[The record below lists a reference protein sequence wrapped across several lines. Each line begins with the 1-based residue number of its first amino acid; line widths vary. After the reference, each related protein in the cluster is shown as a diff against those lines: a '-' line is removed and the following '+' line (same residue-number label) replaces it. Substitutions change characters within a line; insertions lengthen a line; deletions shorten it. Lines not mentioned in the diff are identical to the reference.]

1 MVAAISPAP
10 GQEKLCQNQCCR
22 TVTDEPVIQV
32 ALNVPLSR
40 TFDYLPSSGPPSGP
54 PATPSSEPL
63 AAGRLVPGVRVRVPF
78 GRRQQ
83 IGLIVGIAES
93 SPLPRNRLKRVL
105 AVIDE
110 TPLLGDRDLWL
121 IRFTS
126 DYYHHP
132 IGEVA
137 AAALPALLRQ
147 GRPLRAATV
156 RFAATGAADDVD
168 VEALAKRAPRQ
179 AGLLTALRD
188 AGGDGIDVDRL
199 NATQPGW
206 RRVIKALTD
215 KGLATRFEA
224 RSDTPEPASTSPATA
239 GPVLNA
245 EQQSAVET
253 VRKHQGF
260 GAFVLDGV
268 TGSGKT
274 EVYLHLIERAHANGR
289 QVLVLVPEIGL
300 TPQLVSRF
308 KNRLGVE
315 PALLHSALGDRE
327 RLDAWRR
334 ARDGSATLI
343 VGTRSAVFVPL
354 ARPGLIVVD
363 EEHDHSLKQ
372 HEGLRYSARDL
383 AIARAAEAAVPIVL
397 GSATPSLELL
407 SHCRDGR
414 YTHLSLPRRAG
425 AARPPRIELVD
436 LSLNP
441 GSEGLSKVLADAI
454 ERHLTA
460 GGQALLY
467 LNRRGFAPTLIC
479 TACGH
484 VAECARCDAR
494 MTVHAGEAR
503 LRCHHCGASRPLDT
517 ACGECGAEVRPLGA
531 GTQRLEGALNA
542 RFPAHRVRRIDSD
555 STQAKGAMQ
564 AALAE
569 AVEGE
574 ADILVGTQMLSKGH
588 HFPKLT
594 LVGIVNAD
602 QGLFGTDFRADERLA
617 QSIVQVAGRAGRED
631 RRGEV
636 LIQTAFPAHTFWKR
650 LIDGGYPAVAE
661 LALEERQ
668 AALWPPFSRLAL
680 IRSSAHKHQDA
691 RAFLEFARAAI
702 SAAEQELVQV
712 LGPVDAPLA
721 RRAGRHRAQLLLRS
735 RDRGA
740 LHALLRRLRPL
751 LEDSPAAR
759 RVRWSVDVD
768 PLELF

>member
-1 MVAAISPAP
+1 MAEELVV
-10 GQEKLCQNQCCR
+10 R
-22 TVTDEPVIQV
+22 V

-40 TFDYLPSSGPPSGP
+40 SFDYLPP
-54 PATPSSEPL
+54 
-63 AAGRLVPGVRVRVPF
+63 AAGQLLPGVRVRVPF

-83 IGLIVGIAES
+83 IGVILGVAES
-93 SPLPRNRLKRVL
+93 SVLPRKRLKRVL
-105 AVIDE
+105 EVIDD
-110 TPLLGDRDLWL
+110 TPLLGERDLWL
-121 IRFTS
+121 IRFTG

-132 IGEVA
+132 IGEVV

-147 GRPLRAATV
+147 GRPLHAAAV
-156 RFAATGAADDVD
+156 KFAASDAAADVD
-168 VEALAKRAPRQ
+168 VETLARRAPRQ
-179 AGLLTALRD
+179 AGLLHALR
-188 AGGDGIDVDRL
+188 AAGDGIDAETL

-215 KGLATRFEA
+215 KGLVTRFETRA
-224 RSDTPEPASTSPATA
+224 ETFEPAVARPAEP
-239 GPVLNA
+239 GPVLNP
-245 EQQSAVET
+245 EQQAAVAA
-253 VRKHQGF
+253 VRGQRGF

-274 EVYLHLIERAHANGR
+274 EVYLRLIERAHQEGH

-308 KNRLGVE
+308 SKRLGEE
-315 PALLHSALGDRE
+315 PALLHSALSDRE
-327 RLDAWRR
+327 RLHTWRR
-334 ARDGSATLI
+334 AREGAAKLI
-343 VGTRSAVFVPL
+343 LGTRSAVFVPL
-354 ARPGLIVVD
+354 ARPGLIIVD

-383 AIARAAEAAVPIVL
+383 AIARAAQAEVPIVL

-414 YTHLSLPRRAG
+414 YARLSLPRRAG

-436 LSLNP
+436 LSKHP
-441 GSEGLSKVLADAI
+441 DREGLSDVLADAV
-454 ERHLTA
+454 ERHVTA
-460 GGQALLY
+460 DGQALLY

-484 VAECARCDAR
+484 VALCTRCDAR
-494 MTVHAGEAR
+494 LTVHAGDRR
-503 LRCHHCGASRPLDT
+503 LRCHHCGASRPLDR

-531 GTQRLEGALNA
+531 GTQRLESALKA
-542 RFPAHRVRRIDSD
+542 RFPEHRVRRIDSD
-555 STQAKGAMQ
+555 STQAKGAIH
-564 AALAE
+564 AVLAE
-569 AVEGE
+569 AVEGG

-617 QSIVQVAGRAGRED
+617 QSIVQVAGRAGREG
-631 RRGEV
+631 RSGEV
-636 LIQTAFPAHTFWKR
+636 LIQTAFPTHPFWKR
-650 LIDGGYPAVAE
+650 LIDGGYPAVAGS
-661 LALEERQ
+661 ALEERE
-668 AALWPPFSRLAL
+668 AARWPPFSRLAL
-680 IRSSAHKHQDA
+680 IRSSAHRRGDA
-691 RAFLEFARAAI
+691 HAFLDYLRETVTDTER
-702 SAAEQELVQV
+702 SVVEL

-721 RRAGRHRAQLLLRS
+721 RRAGRYRAQLLLRS

-740 LHALLRRLRPL
+740 LHALLRRLRPI

-768 PLELF
+768 PVELF